1 MSLLKCSLTALACS
15 QAAQLQHYGPFCA
28 AAVLLPF
35 QFPQSHLLPVV
46 LRKGGWQDVTIPLDR
61 FLQTHKGR
69 LVETRSEMNIHRIL
83 SLGISTASLGD
94 TKQDGPFSLGIQSI
108 KATQHKYSPVEN

>member
-1 MSLLKCSLTALACS
+1 MALS
-15 QAAQLQHYGPFCA
+15 VQQLSCFHSNFLNHTCFT
-28 AAVLLPF
+28 VM
-35 QFPQSHLLPVV
+35 

>member
-1 MSLLKCSLTALACS
+1 MHK
-15 QAAQLQHYGPFCA
+15 
-28 AAVLLPF
+28 
-35 QFPQSHLLPVV
+35 
-46 LRKGGWQDVTIPLDR
+46 

-94 TKQDGPFSLGIQSI
+94 VKQDGAFNLGIQNI
-108 KATQHKYSPVEN
+108 KAKMQDVTPYDD

>member
-1 MSLLKCSLTALACS
+1 M
-15 QAAQLQHYGPFCA
+15 
-28 AAVLLPF
+28 
-35 QFPQSHLLPVV
+35 
-46 LRKGGWQDVTIPLDR
+46 TIPLDR

-94 TKQDGPFSLGIQSI
+94 VKQDGPFSLGIESI
-108 KATQHKYSPVEN
+108 KARWKDISPVEE

>member
-1 MSLLKCSLTALACS
+1 MGSACMIIPALSTDSCIYIC
-15 QAAQLQHYGPFCA
+15 LRY
-28 AAVLLPF
+28 LP
-35 QFPQSHLLPVV
+35 HANC
-46 LRKGGWQDVTIPLDR
+46 RKGGWQDVTIPMHR

-94 TKQDGPFSLGIQSI
+94 VKQDGPFSLGIQNI
-108 KATQHKYSPVEN
+108 KAKMQDVTPYDD

>member
-1 MSLLKCSLTALACS
+1 MNK
-15 QAAQLQHYGPFCA
+15 
-28 AAVLLPF
+28 
-35 QFPQSHLLPVV
+35 
-46 LRKGGWQDVTIPLDR
+46 

-94 TKQDGPFSLGIQSI
+94 VKQDGPFSLGIQNI
-108 KATQHKYSPVEN
+108 KAKMGDITPYDD

>member
-1 MSLLKCSLTALACS
+1 M
-15 QAAQLQHYGPFCA
+15 
-28 AAVLLPF
+28 
-35 QFPQSHLLPVV
+35 
-46 LRKGGWQDVTIPLDR
+46 TIPLDR

-94 TKQDGPFSLGIQSI
+94 VKQDGPFSLGIQNI
-108 KATQHKYSPVEN
+108 KAKMQDVTPHDD